1 MQRIALALSLTFSL
15 ALSASAAEPF
25 TFKKTK
31 LDEKFRGEG
40 VAVGDFNHDG
50 NLDLAT
56 GEGYYA
62 APDWKFQPIRE
73 QAR

>member
-1 MQRIALALSLTFSL
+1 MPKLVALALSLSL
-15 ALSASAAEPF
+15 LLPLSSASAAEPF

-50 NLDLAT
+50 FRDGADLVILL
-56 GEGYYA
+56 GRWRSE
-62 APDWKFQPIRE
+62 
-73 QAR
+73 